1 MFVAYEDF
9 FTRGANLVRDLKP
22 HMARHQ
28 QCAEQAKTEYEDI
41 RARSRGFVPP
51 TPPTPRVDPAV
62 PSSSPLESSFLL
74 FSVSHT
80 NVPDV
85 VTEQKRLF
93 GMPLADVMAREGGQL
108 PRVIQNAMQLILRPE
123 GSALSPSDRLDAEL
137 CGESSDAAARRGG

>member
-62 PSSSPLESSFLL
+62 PSPSPRSRLSRARSSFLCL
-74 FSVSHT
+74 SH
-80 NVPDV
+80 
-85 VTEQKRLF
+85 ER
-93 GMPLADVMAREGGQL
+93 
-108 PRVIQNAMQLILRPE
+108 
-123 GSALSPSDRLDAEL
+123 S
-137 CGESSDAAARRGG
+137 